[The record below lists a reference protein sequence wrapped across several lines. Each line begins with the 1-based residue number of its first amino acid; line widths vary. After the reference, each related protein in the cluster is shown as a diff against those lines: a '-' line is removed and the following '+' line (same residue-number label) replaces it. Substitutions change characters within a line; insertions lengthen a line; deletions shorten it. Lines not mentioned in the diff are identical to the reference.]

1 MKGWIVGLAAVMILS
16 WAVEAKAGIIV
27 DLFDDGN
34 TDGWTFRE
42 FDPRGPGE
50 WSVEN
55 QVLVNNA
62 STDWNMGLLDDL
74 FLSDQVIETQLK
86 TSSGYAG
93 VSLWFHDEN
102 NWVSAFIYPFS
113 TGLQIQEMVDGIST
127 PFLYDHRTGN
137 DTWYDFR
144 VEADSGTGELA
155 IYLDNDYLLTHQTS
169 SLYRSGQS
177 GVWSG
182 NAPAYFDNFRVTSD
196 DITPVVPEPASL
208 AIWSVL
214 GLVGF
219 GAAWR
224 RKRCSRG

>member
-16 WAVEAKAGIIV
+16 WAVEAKAGFIF
-27 DLFDDGN
+27 DGFDDGN
-34 TDGWTFRE
+34 ADGWTFLE
-42 FDPRGPGE
+42 FDRRGPGE

-62 STDWNMGLLDDL
+62 STDWNMGLLDDV
-74 FLSDQVIETQLK
+74 FVSDQVIETQLK
-86 TSSGYAG
+86 TTGYSGLT
-93 VSLWFHDEN
+93 LWFHDEN

-113 TGLQIQEMVDGIST
+113 TGLRIQEMVDGNAT
-127 PFLYDHRTGN
+127 PFLYEHRTWN

-144 VEADSGTGELA
+144 VEADSQTGELA
-155 IYLDNDYLLTHQTS
+155 IYLNNDYILTHQTS

-182 NAPAYFDNFRVTSD
+182 NNPAYFDNFRVTSD
-196 DITPVVPEPASL
+196 DIAVVPEPASL